1 MNNYILTLMKLC
13 KEPLEKAN
21 IIGYNG
27 PLVRQ
32 CSELL
37 LLIFQKR

>member
-1 MNNYILTLMKLC
+1 MNNYISSLMELC

>member
-1 MNNYILTLMKLC
+1 MNNYILTLMEIC

-21 IIGYNG
+21 QIGYDG